1 MKPLIAALAATFLLA
16 SAGTGFAQTTP
27 TTPPAKMEKQQKKG
41 SSSRAAVDCKK
52 AENSNNKACM
62 DAAKGQTAAGQKT
75 KKNAPKTN

>member
-1 MKPLIAALAATFLLA
+1 MKPIIAALTATFLLA
-16 SAGTGFAQTTP
+16 SAGAGIAQTTP
-27 TTPPAKMEKQQKKG
+27 TTPPTKMEKQKKG

>member
-16 SAGTGFAQTTP
+16 SAGAGIAQTTP
-27 TTPPAKMEKQQKKG
+27 TTPPAKTEKQPKG

-62 DAAKGQTAAGQKT
+62 DAAKTQAAGQKT